1 MVSEEG
7 VQREEE
13 EEREEKE
20 VEKARKKVWQERVG
34 EFSLYVNRTAV

>member
-20 VEKARKKVWQERVG
+20 VEKENQEGRGVMHTCLQTG
-34 EFSLYVNRTAV
+34 S